1 MISVKRR
8 GAARL
13 VAAVLASGLVAVGA
27 IAGAGT
33 AAADDVPPGNGG
45 ATATLSGLKTFDK
58 AVIHDSGDGEGD
70 KADTADKADKGGT
83 GDQEVGAGLFEMA
96 VENGGSI
103 QTYCIDLHNP
113 TQSKAKYE
121 EKPWSQTSLAN
132 NREAGKIN
140 WILQNSYP
148 QVNDLAELASK
159 AGSGALTENTAA
171 AGTQVAIWRFSDGAK
186 VDAVDPAAE
195 KLADYLEK
203 SARNLAEP
211 KASLSL
217 EPPAVSGKAGERLG
231 PVKIRT
237 NAESVT
243 LTPGTEAVGSGV
255 RLVDKS
261 GKAITSAANGG
272 EVYVDVPSGA
282 SDGSVSLTAQAAT
295 KVPVGRAFSSD
306 TKSQTQILA
315 GSSESTVSASAT
327 AHWAEKGAAPAVTAE
342 KDCAEGGVD
351 VTTTNKGDE
360 AFTFT
365 LLDQKYTVEAGQS
378 KTVTVPVSEDR
389 SYTFSVQ
396 GPNGFKKTFSGVLDC
411 RIAGSGG
418 GSDSPSTQAGPASAG
433 GTGEV
438 VSGDTTAVDQTSGG
452 DLAETGGSSTTPVI
466 AGIAIALVVIGGGAI
481 FFVRRKK
488 APSGE

>member
-13 VAAVLASGLVAVGA
+13 AAAVLASGLVAVGA
-27 IAGAGT
+27 LAGAGA

-58 AVIHDSGDGEGD
+58 AVIHD
-70 KADTADKADKGGT
+70 K

-96 VENGGSI
+96 VDNGGSI

-159 AGSGALTENTAA
+159 AGSGALTEKTAA
-171 AGTQVAIWRFSDGAK
+171 AGTQVAIWRFSDKAK

-195 KLADYLEK
+195 KLADYLEEN
-203 SARNLAEP
+203 ARNLAEP

-217 EPPAVSGKAGERLG
+217 DPPAVSGKAGERLG
-231 PVKIRT
+231 PVTVRT

-243 LTPGTEAVGSGV
+243 LTPGTEAAGSGV
-255 RLVDKS
+255 KLVDKS
-261 GKAITSAANGG
+261 GKTITSAANGG
-272 EVYVDVPSGA
+272 EVYVDVPSDA
-282 SDGSVSLTAQAAT
+282 ADGSTTLTAQAAT

-327 AHWAEKGAAPAVTAE
+327 AHWVEKGAVPAVTAE

-351 VTTTNKGDE
+351 VTATNKGDE

-365 LLDQKYTVEAGQS
+365 LLNQKYTVEAGQS
-378 KTVTVPVSEDR
+378 KTVTVPVNEDQ
-389 SYTFSVQ
+389 SYKFSVR
-396 GPNGFKKTFSGVLDC
+396 GPNGFQKTFSGVLDC
-411 RIAGSGG
+411 KTAGSGSG
-418 GSDSPSTQAGPASAG
+418 GSDTPSSQAGPASAG
-433 GTGEV
+433 GTGGGEV
-438 VSGDTTAVDQTSGG
+438 ASGDTTAVDDTDGG
-452 DLAETGGSSTTPVI
+452 DLAETGSSSSTPLI
-466 AGIAIALVVIGGGAI
+466 AGIAIALVVVGGGAI
-481 FFVRRKK
+481 FFVRTKK

>member
-8 GAARL
+8 GAARFA
-13 VAAVLASGLVAVGA
+13 AAVLASGLVAVGA
-27 IAGAGT
+27 IAGAGA
-33 AAADDVPPGNGG
+33 AAADEVPPGSGG
-45 ATATLSGLKTFDK
+45 ATTTLSGLKTFDK
-58 AVIHDSGDGEGD
+58 AVIHE
-70 KADTADKADKGGT
+70 KGGK

-96 VENGGSI
+96 VDNGGSI

-159 AGSGALTENTAA
+159 AGSGALTEKTAA
-171 AGTQVAIWRFSDGAK
+171 AGTQVAIWRFSDRAK

-217 EPPAVSGKAGERLG
+217 EPSAVSGKAGEPIG
-231 PVKIRT
+231 PVTVRT

-243 LTPGTEAVGSGV
+243 LTPGTEAVESGA

-261 GKAITSAANGG
+261 GKTITSAANGG

-282 SDGSVSLTAQAAT
+282 DDGSISLTAQAAT
-295 KVPVGRAFSSD
+295 KVSVGRAFSSD

-327 AHWAEKGAAPAVTAE
+327 AHWAEEGAVPAVTAE

-351 VTTTNKGDE
+351 VTATNKGDE
-360 AFTFT
+360 AFTFS
-365 LLDQKYTVEAGQS
+365 LLNQKYTVEAGQS
-378 KTVTVPVSEDR
+378 KTVTVPVNEDR
-389 SYTFSVQ
+389 SYTFSVR
-396 GPNGFKKTFSGVLDC
+396 GPNGFKKSFSGVLDC
-411 RIAGSGG
+411 ETAGTATGG
-418 GSDSPSTQAGPASAG
+418 DSDSPSTKAGPASAG

-438 VSGDTTAVDQTSGG
+438 VSGDTTAVDDTGG

-466 AGIAIALVVIGGGAI
+466 AGIAIALVVVGGAAI
-481 FFVRRKK
+481 FFVRKK
-488 APSGE
+488 KSPTGE

>member
-13 VAAVLASGLVAVGA
+13 AAAVLASGLVAVGA
-27 IAGAGT
+27 LAGAGA

-58 AVIHDSGDGEGD
+58 AVIHD
-70 KADTADKADKGGT
+70 K

-96 VENGGSI
+96 VDNGGSI

-159 AGSGALTENTAA
+159 AGSGALTEKTAA
-171 AGTQVAIWRFSDGAK
+171 AGTQVAIWRFSDKAK

-195 KLADYLEK
+195 KLADYLEEN
-203 SARNLAEP
+203 ARNLAEP

-217 EPPAVSGKAGERLG
+217 DPPAVSGKAGERLG
-231 PVKIRT
+231 PVTVRT

-243 LTPGTEAVGSGV
+243 LTPGTEAAGSGV
-255 RLVDKS
+255 KLVDKS
-261 GKAITSAANGG
+261 GKTITSAANGG
-272 EVYVDVPSGA
+272 EVYVAVPSDA
-282 SDGSVSLTAQAAT
+282 ADGSTTLTAQAAT

-327 AHWAEKGAAPAVTAE
+327 AHWVEKGAVPAVTAE

-351 VTTTNKGDE
+351 VTATNKGDE

-365 LLDQKYTVEAGQS
+365 LLNQKYTVEAGQS
-378 KTVTVPVSEDR
+378 KTVTVPVNEDQ
-389 SYTFSVQ
+389 SYKFSVR
-396 GPNGFKKTFSGVLDC
+396 GPNGFQKTFSGVLDC
-411 RIAGSGG
+411 KTAGSGSG
-418 GSDSPSTQAGPASAG
+418 GSDTPSSQAGPASAG
-433 GTGEV
+433 GTGGGEV
-438 VSGDTTAVDQTSGG
+438 ASGDTTAVDDTDGG
-452 DLAETGGSSTTPVI
+452 DLAETGSSSSTPLI
-466 AGIAIALVVIGGGAI
+466 AGIAIALVVVGGGAI
-481 FFVRRKK
+481 FFVRTKK

>member
-13 VAAVLASGLVAVGA
+13 AAAVLASGLVAVGA
-27 IAGAGT
+27 LAGAGT
-33 AAADDVPPGNGG
+33 AAADDVPSGNGG

-58 AVIHDSGDGEGD
+58 AVIHD
-70 KADTADKADKGGT
+70 K

-96 VENGGSI
+96 VDNGGSI

-159 AGSGALTENTAA
+159 AGSGALTEKTAA
-171 AGTQVAIWRFSDGAK
+171 AGTQVAIWRFSDKAK

-217 EPPAVSGKAGERLG
+217 DPPAVSGKAGERLG
-231 PVKIRT
+231 PVAVRT

-243 LTPGTEAVGSGV
+243 LTPGAEAAGSGV
-255 RLVDKS
+255 KLVDKS
-261 GKAITSAANGG
+261 GKTITSAANGS
-272 EVYVDVPSGA
+272 EVYVDVPSDA
-282 SDGSVSLTAQAAT
+282 ADGSATLTAQAAT

-327 AHWAEKGAAPAVTAE
+327 AHWAEKGAVPAVTAE
-342 KDCAEGGVD
+342 KDCAGGGVD
-351 VTTTNKGDE
+351 VTATNKGDE

-365 LLDQKYTVEAGQS
+365 LLNQKYTVEAGQS
-378 KTVTVPVSEDR
+378 KTVTVPVNEDQ
-389 SYTFSVQ
+389 SYKFSVR
-396 GPNGFKKTFSGVLDC
+396 GPNGFQKTFSGVLDC
-411 RIAGSGG
+411 KTTGSGTG
-418 GSDSPSTQAGPASAG
+418 GSDTPSSKAGPASAG
-433 GTGEV
+433 GTGGGEV
-438 VSGDTTAVDQTSGG
+438 FSGDTTAVDDTAGG
-452 DLAETGGSSTTPVI
+452 DLAETGSSSSTPLI
-466 AGIAIALVVIGGGAI
+466 AGIAIALVVVGGGAI
-481 FFVRRKK
+481 FFVRKKK

>member
-1 MISVKRR
+1 MISVKGR

-27 IAGAGT
+27 ISGAGA
-33 AAADDVPPGNGG
+33 AAADDVPSGNGG
-45 ATATLSGLKTFDK
+45 ATATLSGLKTFDR
-58 AVIHDSGDGEGD
+58 AVIHD
-70 KADTADKADKGGT
+70 KGK

-96 VENGGSI
+96 VDNGGSI
-103 QTYCIDLHNP
+103 QTYCIDLHSP

-121 EKPWSQTSLAN
+121 EKSWSQTSLAN
-132 NREAGKIN
+132 NRGAGKIN

-148 QVNDLAELASK
+148 QVNDLAELAAK
-159 AGSGALTENTAA
+159 AGSGALTEKTAA
-171 AGTQVAIWRFSDGAK
+171 AGTQVAIWRFSDRAE

-217 EPPAVSGKAGERLG
+217 EPPAVSGKAGGRLG
-231 PVKIRT
+231 PVKVRT
-237 NAESVT
+237 NAESVA
-243 LTPGTEAVGSGV
+243 LTPGTEAAGSGV
-255 RLVDKS
+255 KLVDKS
-261 GKAITSAANGG
+261 GKTITSAANGA
-272 EVYVDVPSGA
+272 EVYVDVPSDA
-282 SDGSVSLTAQAAT
+282 ADGSATLTAQAAT

-327 AHWAEKGAAPAVTAE
+327 AHWAEKGAVPAVTAE

-351 VTTTNKGDE
+351 VTATNKGDE

-365 LLDQKYTVEAGQS
+365 LLNEKYTVEAGQS
-378 KTVTVPVSEDR
+378 KTVTVPVNEDQ
-389 SYTFSVQ
+389 SYSFSVR

-411 RIAGSGG
+411 RTAGTDDAD
-418 GSDSPSTQAGPASAG
+418 DSPSTKAGPASAG
-433 GTGEV
+433 GAGGEV
-438 VSGDTTAVDQTSGG
+438 VSGDTTAVDATTGG
-452 DLAETGGSSTTPVI
+452 DLAETGSSSSTPLI
-466 AGIAIALVVIGGGAI
+466 AGIAIALVVVGGGAI
-481 FFVRRKK
+481 FFVRKK
-488 APSGE
+488 KSPTGE

>member
-8 GAARL
+8 GVARL
-13 VAAVLASGLVAVGA
+13 AAAVLASGLVAVGA
-27 IAGAGT
+27 LAGAGT
-33 AAADDVPPGNGG
+33 AAADDVPSGNGG

-58 AVIHDSGDGEGD
+58 AVIHD
-70 KADTADKADKGGT
+70 K

-96 VENGGSI
+96 VDNGGSI

-159 AGSGALTENTAA
+159 AGSGALTEKTAA
-171 AGTQVAIWRFSDGAK
+171 AGTQVAIWRFSDKAK

-203 SARNLAEP
+203 NARNLAEP

-217 EPPAVSGKAGERLG
+217 DPPAVSGKAGERLG
-231 PVKIRT
+231 PVTVRT

-243 LTPGTEAVGSGV
+243 LTPGAEAAGSGV
-255 RLVDKS
+255 KLVDKS
-261 GKAITSAANGG
+261 GKTITSAANGA
-272 EVYVDVPSGA
+272 EVYVDVPSDA
-282 SDGSVSLTAQAAT
+282 ADGSATLTAQAAT

-327 AHWAEKGAAPAVTAE
+327 AHWGEKGAVPAVTAE

-351 VTTTNKGDE
+351 VTATNKGDE

-365 LLDQKYTVEAGQS
+365 LLNQKYTVEAGQS
-378 KTVTVPVSEDR
+378 KTVTVPVNEDQ
-389 SYTFSVQ
+389 SYKFSVR
-396 GPNGFKKTFSGVLDC
+396 GPKGFQKTFSGVLDC
-411 RIAGSGG
+411 KTAGSGTG
-418 GSDSPSTQAGPASAG
+418 GSDTPSSQAGPASAG
-433 GTGEV
+433 GTAGGEV
-438 VSGDTTAVDQTSGG
+438 TSGDTTAVDDTAGG
-452 DLAETGGSSTTPVI
+452 DLAETGSSSSTPLI
-466 AGIAIALVVIGGGAI
+466 AGIAIVLVVVGGGAI
-481 FFVRRKK
+481 FFVRKKK

>member
-1 MISVKRR
+1 MKRR

-13 VAAVLASGLVAVGA
+13 AAAVLASGLVAVGA
-27 IAGAGT
+27 LAGAGT
-33 AAADDVPPGNGG
+33 AAADDVPSGNGG

-58 AVIHDSGDGEGD
+58 AVIHD
-70 KADTADKADKGGT
+70 K

-96 VENGGSI
+96 VDNGGSI

-159 AGSGALTENTAA
+159 AGSGALTEKTAA
-171 AGTQVAIWRFSDGAK
+171 AGTQVAIWRFSDKAK

-217 EPPAVSGKAGERLG
+217 DPPAVSGKAGERLG
-231 PVKIRT
+231 PVSVRT

-243 LTPGTEAVGSGV
+243 LTPSAEAAGSGV
-255 RLVDKS
+255 KLVDKS
-261 GKAITSAANGG
+261 GKTITSAANGS
-272 EVYVDVPSGA
+272 EVYVDVPSDA
-282 SDGSVSLTAQAAT
+282 ADGSATLTAQAAT

-327 AHWAEKGAAPAVTAE
+327 AHWAEKGAVPAVTAE

-351 VTTTNKGDE
+351 VTATNKGDE

-365 LLDQKYTVEAGQS
+365 LLNQKYTVEAGQS
-378 KTVTVPVSEDR
+378 KTVTVPVNEDQ
-389 SYTFSVQ
+389 SYKFSVR
-396 GPNGFKKTFSGVLDC
+396 GPNGFQKTFSGVLDC
-411 RIAGSGG
+411 KTTGSGTG
-418 GSDSPSTQAGPASAG
+418 GSDTPSSKAGPASAG
-433 GTGEV
+433 GTGGGEV
-438 VSGDTTAVDQTSGG
+438 FSGDTTAVDATAGG
-452 DLAETGGSSTTPVI
+452 DLAETGSSSSTPLI
-466 AGIAIALVVIGGGAI
+466 AGIAIALVVVGGGAI
-481 FFVRRKK
+481 FFVRKKK